1 MDYEQALKTFEENA
15 DYRTDYT
22 GEKALKFIAAGR
34 CLCLLPN
41 IESGGIFGVKRAY
54 NLEWLNEAI
63 KEAEMWRS
71 LTLSHY
77 GNGGYIGDSIQCEG
91 IYGR

>member
-1 MDYEQALKTFEENA
+1 MDYQKQLEIFEENA
-15 DYRTDYT
+15 DYRSDYT
-22 GEKALKFIAAGR
+22 GEKAKKYIAAAR

-41 IESGGIFGVKRAY
+41 MKTGGIFGVERTY

-63 KEAEMWRS
+63 KEAETWLS

-77 GNGGYIGDSIQCEG
+77 GNGGYIGDSIQTEG
-91 IYGR
+91 IYG